1 MGLALRLSG
10 LVPIYVKVAQRRNSE
25 TSCNFNVFG
34 KRIYDGMLKSQLET
48 KPRIEKET
56 NESKNAGVL
65 PLNSTN
71 KAILVSEQ
79 ATKNAAAVDVE
90 FSPDRT
96 TSKSRYSHRKHSYHV
111 FSSSLKSSKFWL
123 RIFRPWKWRK
133 RHHRERLRR
142 VTNDHRQENSPPA
155 VIRTSFST
163 MESLFT
169 VPDVDDT
176 YRPTQWSCLNSPT
189 QEPVRINLDLLKEL
203 SSAENILRLTTEE
216 VIVPPVQKVVI
227 VEHRDAPSASDLT
240 NISAVERNDS
250 YLAAGNLVDF
260 QAASIATEASGL
272 SQNEECINGEQ
283 LTDQKYNT
291 FQLDPR
297 EMKSAVV
304 EEIVAKEP
312 DLSARPNKPVLKKPG
327 APSRL
332 RLVRRTPSQKK
343 RSSRRISGVV
353 DSDGPEQQ
361 LSSNGTKLPSRLTDD
376 SDSDTDIQYRDDG
389 FSKRHGIGY
398 STNPAIAS
406 RIVSYPLCSEDD
418 EDIPLT
424 SFALRVTRKDTF
436 AKMLNVPDPVD
447 DIPNQTSD
455 DRRRLM
461 HKASIKLER
470 KLSERPSI
478 EELEQRNILRAKD
491 ASISSKMAMDE
502 TRKVLLRKLSF
513 RPTIQELK
521 DKQIIKFNDYVEVT
535 EAEAYDRKADKP
547 WTRLTSIDKALIRKE
562 LNDFKATE
570 MDVHEESRIFT
581 RFHRP

>member
-1 MGLALRLSG
+1 
-10 LVPIYVKVAQRRNSE
+10 
-25 TSCNFNVFG
+25 
-34 KRIYDGMLKSQLET
+34 MLKSQLET
-48 KPRIEKET
+48 KIDIQKET
-56 NESKNAGVL
+56 NGPKNTGV
-65 PLNSTN
+65 SG
-71 KAILVSEQ
+71 Q
-79 ATKNAAAVDVE
+79 ANENVAADNVE
-90 FSPDRT
+90 FNSDIT
-96 TSKSRYSHRKHSYHV
+96 NKSRYSRGKYSYHV
-111 FSSSLKSSKFWL
+111 FRSSLKSGKFWL

-142 VTNDHRQENSPPA
+142 VASDYKQENSPPA

-163 MESLFT
+163 LESLFS
-169 VPDVDDT
+169 VPDVDET

-189 QEPVRINLDLLKEL
+189 QEPVRINLDSLKGG
-203 SSAENILRLTTEE
+203 SSAENVLRLTTEE
-216 VIVPPVQKVVI
+216 VVVPPVQKVVI
-227 VEHRDAPSASDLT
+227 VEHRDALGASNLAS
-240 NISAVERNDS
+240 IKAVETGIDHFTTE
-250 YLAAGNLVDF
+250 NLVDF
-260 QAASIATEASGL
+260 EAAFITAQGGQFN
-272 SQNEECINGEQ
+272 QNRESINGEQ
-283 LTDQKYNT
+283 LNDQEYGT
-291 FQLDPR
+291 LQLDPG
-297 EMKSAVV
+297 EMKSIVV
-304 EEIVAKEP
+304 EEIIAKEP

-327 APSRL
+327 APSRF
-332 RLVRRTPSQKK
+332 RLVKRIPNQKM
-343 RSSRRISGVV
+343 RLSERIPGAI
-353 DSDGPEQQ
+353 DSDGPEQS
-361 LSSNGTKLPSRLTDD
+361 LSSNGLRLPSRLTDD
-376 SDSDTDIQYRDDG
+376 SDSDTDIQYRDEELN
-389 FSKRHGIGY
+389 KRHGIGH

-406 RIVSYPLCSEDD
+406 RITPYPLSSEDD
-418 EDIPLT
+418 EDVPLT

-436 AKMLNVPDPVD
+436 AKMLNVPDPID

-491 ASISSKMAMDE
+491 ASISSKIAMDE